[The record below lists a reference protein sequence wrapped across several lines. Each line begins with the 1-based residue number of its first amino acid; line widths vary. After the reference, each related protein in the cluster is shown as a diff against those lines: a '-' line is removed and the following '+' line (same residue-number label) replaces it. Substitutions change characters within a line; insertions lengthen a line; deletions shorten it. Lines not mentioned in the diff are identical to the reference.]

1 MKKQN
6 CICLVTVDQG
16 GQKTAMGKQLRFFF
30 TMFSTNVG
38 VMIYLRQSVGDIK
51 WSYWS
56 PPCLVVEWPC
66 DGCPLDRVVDPTG
79 LVVDYV
85 SQL

>member
-16 GQKTAMGKQLRFFF
+16 GQKTAMGKRLRFFF

-51 WSYWS
+51 
-56 PPCLVVEWPC
+56 
-66 DGCPLDRVVDPTG
+66 
-79 LVVDYV
+79 
-85 SQL
+85 

>member
-51 WSYWS
+51 
-56 PPCLVVEWPC
+56 
-66 DGCPLDRVVDPTG
+66 
-79 LVVDYV
+79 
-85 SQL
+85 